1 MDQISALAALC
12 AVAGHENVGLRHHL
26 AQRLAHFRIGCANNR
41 TNIAIFA
48 AHALAAPFGNLFTD
62 DFIQRSAVHQTILE
76 LTTAG
81 VGSFYQHKNALIFFF
96 ADLYERIDAVG
107 TQIRIHRCKILVKGC
122 IALFSHYYFSEMGN
136 RISLRSGTDIAAFYI
151 ADDNQTFLFA
161 VCDGLLECDQTCY
174 AELLIHGDLRLYC
187 RNQIRYCIHDA
198 LIVLP
203 DRFCSAL

>member
-1 MDQISALAALC
+1 MMPREELTIAPSPSSLKKWTRSAPLPPLC

-81 VGSFYQHKNALIFFF
+81 VGSFTSTKMP
-96 ADLYERIDAVG
+96 
-107 TQIRIHRCKILVKGC
+107 
-122 IALFSHYYFSEMGN
+122 LFS
-136 RISLRSGTDIAAFYI
+136 SL
-151 ADDNQTFLFA
+151 QTFMN
-161 VCDGLLECDQTCY
+161 GLMPSEP
-174 AELLIHGDLRLYC
+174 
-187 RNQIRYCIHDA
+187 RYGFTVA
-198 LIVLP
+198 K
-203 DRFCSAL
+203 SSSKGA